1 MLRQLNRWG
10 LSLVWPALQQS
21 RVSVPVP
28 SGASVVVASASC
40 SSCSAA
46 VRFPGRLSAVVVDCG
61 WTVAP
66 LQSGGCPGA
75 AGLPVLPPFVGSP
88 WPQSPA
94 GAHPRSYLTFF
105 LEQTCKSLSSF
116 VSQNRVFLCFLFFCL
131 FVFRFSLIRSISP
144 LFSLYFLEISGLKT

>member
-1 MLRQLNRWG
+1 M
-10 LSLVWPALQQS
+10 VWPALQQS